1 MPKTIAAA
9 DGSFLAYAAASAGE
23 KRSFVYTE
31 RSTGKAKEFSGKTK
45 FKNWLAEYNDKL
57 ESEFTPTDDNPEFE
71 PLTTQDFDF
80 EEVQITP
87 EDFQYSTNILNR
99 CNGVQ
104 NNEGGWEVEPL
115 LDKPISAEELAGYRL
130 KIIDWWED
138 KVVPSLPANVA
149 DSVKRL
155 PEGSISKHT
164 VLCMLRDWQ
173 QRAFAHEM
181 IIYLDHGDTFRH
193 TGVTMQKYKDRAG
206 VKPLNLQIVKDWLQ
220 TESHKHGYT
229 CEVVTGIEADDM
241 LAIHQTKG
249 WVLMNKAAKEQGYKN
264 FFAVP
269 DNKKDDI
276 ANSVDKYV
284 SCTVDKDNAQ
294 VSGFWLNTY
303 KDTMG
308 NAVMDEP
315 KLVYGV
321 GGLYKKQGKSG
332 GVGGYGF
339 KFLMLQ
345 VVLGDTTDTFSGTK
359 LSNTIRKSK
368 GEKPVR
374 IGEVSIF
381 NRLSPCKTYK
391 DCLQVVVDIY
401 KELYP
406 WESFTYKHWR
416 TGKEI
421 TATWKNIAQEVFM
434 CAYMLRTE
442 KDNTSLE
449 SLCNEYGVDYA

>member
-31 RSTGKAKEFSGKTK
+31 RSTGKTKEFSGKTK

-57 ESEFTPTDDNPEFE
+57 ESEFTPTEDNPEFE

-80 EEVQITP
+80 EEIQITP
-87 EDFQYSTNILNR
+87 EDFQYSTNILDR

-104 NNEGGWEVEPL
+104 NFESGWEIEPL
-115 LDKPISAEELAGYRL
+115 LESPISTEELAGYRL
-130 KIIDWWED
+130 KIIDWWEN
-138 KVVPSLPANVA
+138 KVVPNLPADVA

-155 PEGSISKHT
+155 PTGSISISNVKS
-164 VLCMLRDWQ
+164 MLKDWQ

-193 TGVTMQKYKDRAG
+193 TGVTIQKYKDRAG

-229 CEVVTGIEADDM
+229 CEVITGIEADDM

-249 WVLMNKAAKEQGYKN
+249 WILMNKAAKEQGYKN

-269 DNKKDDI
+269 DNKKDEV
-276 ANSVDKYV
+276 ASYVDKYIA
-284 SCTVDKDNAQ
+284 CTVDKDNAQ
-294 VSGFWLNTY
+294 VSGYWLNTY
-303 KDTMG
+303 KDGMG

-321 GGLYKKQGKSG
+321 GGLHEKEGKSKS
-332 GVGGYGF
+332 VGGYGF
-339 KFLMLQ
+339 KWLMFQ
-345 VVLGDTTDTFSGTK
+345 TVFGDTTDKFSGTK
-359 LSNTIRKSK
+359 LANTIRKSK
-368 GEKPVR
+368 GMKAVR
-374 IGEVSIF
+374 MGEVKIF
-381 NRLSPCKTYK
+381 DRLDPCKTYQE
-391 DCLQVVVDIY
+391 CLQCVVDIY

-416 TGKEI
+416 TGEEI
-421 TATWKNIAQEVFM
+421 TATWQDIVEEIFM
-434 CAYMLRTE
+434 CAYMKRTLN
-442 KDNTSLE
+442 DNTTFK
-449 SLCNEYGVDYA
+449 SLCEKYGVELK